1 LSRRPLTD
9 FFTWALLP
17 AAAVVMPAHAVTYL
31 SVAQAQKVMFPQAE
45 KFIAVP
51 AATVNKWREALAK
64 RLDDDVRVRRLKF
77 WEARQGGQ
85 LIGYFATDAVI
96 GKFELFDFAV
106 AFGPDAVI
114 RQVEVLNY
122 LESHGMEVHDEASW
136 RKQFTGKTADAAF
149 SLESDI
155 RNISGA
161 TLSCSHL
168 SDGIRNLTRILKTGL
183 GGSFKT
189 S

>member
-1 LSRRPLTD
+1 MSRSPLSDLLS
-9 FFTWALLP
+9 WSLLP
-17 AAAVVMPAHAVTYL
+17 VAAIAVPVHAATYL
-31 SVAQAQKVMFPQAE
+31 SVAQAQKLMFPQADS
-45 KFIAVP
+45 FVAVP
-51 AATVNKWREALAK
+51 AATVEGWRATLAK
-64 RLDDDVRVRRLKF
+64 RLDDDVKNRRIKF
-77 WEARQGGQ
+77 WEARQGAQ
-85 LIGYFATDAVI
+85 RLGYFATDAVI

-122 LESHGMEVHDEASW
+122 LESHGMEVHDEAGW
-136 RKQFTGKTADAAF
+136 RQQFIGKNADAAF

-168 SDGIRNLTRILKTGL
+168 SDGIRNLTRLLKTGL
-183 GGSFKT
+183 GGSFKIP
-189 S
+189 